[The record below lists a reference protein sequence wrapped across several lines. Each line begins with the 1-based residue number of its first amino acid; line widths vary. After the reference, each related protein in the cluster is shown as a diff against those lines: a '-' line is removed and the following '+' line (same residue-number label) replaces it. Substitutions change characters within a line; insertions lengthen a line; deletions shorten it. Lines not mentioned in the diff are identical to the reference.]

1 MSGPRDA
8 AEISA
13 AFLYACNAELD
24 ALKPGNVHRHAAGH
38 GMEVTH
44 FEAAARAAATPIAEA
59 GASVG
64 QRILRATEASVAATS
79 LNTNLGIVL
88 LCAPLA
94 KAANETTFDVGLRRR
109 LDLILSSLDEADAK
123 DTFEAIRI
131 ANPAGMGKVEQGDVN
146 SEPRNLTLLTAMRL
160 AAERDRIANAYIT
173 AYADV
178 FDFALPAFQEAK
190 ALSDPESALPITTL
204 HMALLAE
211 FPDTHIARKFGAGAA
226 EAVRDDA
233 RVLRPQ
239 WWPIATA
246 KSLSEL
252 QKFDAKLKHEG
263 LNPGTTADFVV
274 TTLFAERM
282 TQRKRA

>member
-1 MSGPRDA
+1 
-8 AEISA
+8 
-13 AFLYACNAELD
+13 
-24 ALKPGNVHRHAAGH
+24 
-38 GMEVTH
+38 
-44 FEAAARAAATPIAEA
+44 
-59 GASVG
+59 
-64 QRILRATEASVAATS
+64 
-79 LNTNLGIVL
+79 
-88 LCAPLA
+88 
-94 KAANETTFDVGLRRR
+94 
-109 LDLILSSLDEADAK
+109 
-123 DTFEAIRI
+123 
-131 ANPAGMGKVEQGDVN
+131 
-146 SEPRNLTLLTAMRL
+146 
-160 AAERDRIANAYIT
+160 
-173 AYADV
+173 
-178 FDFALPAFQEAK
+178 
-190 ALSDPESALPITTL
+190 
-204 HMALLAE
+204 MALLAE